1 MEQNRTNNPQI
12 CMEMQKTPIVKETL
26 KKKSKA
32 GGITIL
38 DFKLCYKAVIIK
50 TLWYW
55 HKDTHIDQWNRTE
68 NPKWTHAYMV
78 N

>member
-1 MEQNRTNNPQI
+1 MCVEPQMTPSSQRNLEKEQG
-12 CMEMQKTPIVKETL
+12 C
-26 KKKSKA
+26 

-38 DFKLCYKAVIIK
+38 DFKIHYKPVVIK

-55 HKDTHIDQWNRTE
+55 HKNRHIDQWNRIETPNI
-68 NPKWTHAYMV
+68 NPQFLV

>member
-1 MEQNRTNNPQI
+1 MEPK
-12 CMEMQKTPIVKETL
+12 KTPNSRGML

-38 DFKLCYKAVIIK
+38 DFKSYYKVVVIK

-55 HKDTHIDQWNRTE
+55 HKYRHTDQWNRRE
-68 NPKWTHAYMV
+68 NPETNPQLYHQLIFDKAGKNT
-78 N
+78 